1 MYYRNFLKI
10 STTSGPSWKMETLS
24 VKTWSGRGGCT
35 LCWISSSLERLSPPG
50 ESHRS
55 RPCHRP
61 CLYQDHLL
69 IGLIVGT
76 QSTTV
81 LPCYLTSALWW
92 WSSSTRSTS
101 QTLDLTPSDW
111 AQQTSVLTK
120 ASLVHFQTENCS
132 NGSEFS
138 HLLFSSPK
146 PSSILNVYF
155 SALECQDSLA
165 ETSSSMQTA
174 SKITLTRKFSVLQPT
189 PFWCCSKHFLL
200 SWNLSSLFPYSGYL
214 LSAGS
219 TLENMPVRK
228 KLLNAL
234 QLTTLGESSW
244 HS

>member
-1 MYYRNFLKI
+1 MMYYLQELFENFYYIWAKLKNGD
-10 STTSGPSWKMETLS
+10 SECKDVEWKRRMHFVLDQLKSGKTLTTRW
-24 VKTWSGRGGCT
+24 
-35 LCWISSSLERLSPPG
+35 
-50 ESHRS
+50 
-55 RPCHRP
+55 PCHRP

-81 LPCYLTSALWW
+81 LPCYLTSPLWW

-244 HS
+244 LS

>member
-1 MYYRNFLKI
+1 MMYLQELFENFYYIWAKLKNGD
-10 STTSGPSWKMETLS
+10 SECKDVEWKRRMHFVLDQLKSGKTLTTRW
-24 VKTWSGRGGCT
+24 
-35 LCWISSSLERLSPPG
+35 
-50 ESHRS
+50 
-55 RPCHRP
+55 PCHRP

-69 IGLIVGT
+69 IGLIEGM

-244 HS
+244 LS